1 MEKQYCK
8 VGSTTPLGNGSQ
20 TISMLEYQYQNFVE
34 KASSLKTTDTKLGDF
49 FNLKAQKIKKDL
61 EKLMQ

>member
-1 MEKQYCK
+1 MNKQYCK
-8 VGSTTPLGNGSQ
+8 VGSSTPLGNGSK
-20 TISMLEYQYQNFVE
+20 TISLLEYQYQNFIE
-34 KASSLKTTDTKLGDF
+34 KANLNNTDSKLGEF